1 MPRTIRDSI
10 SGVRARLRAADQ
22 PSRAGLVLRYWKM
35 SVYGIYTPQLTTENP
50 TTHTTDQH
58 HVPMDPRAAE
68 LMPIHAA
75 RLALTRSVT
84 QKAVDPSM
92 GPALRVRIQPPSP
105 LPAARR
111 PPGAARRFLRP
122 ASLEGSTCRV
132 SWRMFT
138 RPVWPRG
145 HPSQLTLPSKRR
157 RQVQGP
163 TRHPT
168 SSSSTFR
175 TKLSSASSGSLLS
188 LPLTLSRGPRTSISP
203 EPPQRAE
210 RCSSAP
216 RQHGGS

>member
-84 QKAVDPSM
+84 QKAVDPPYPPPGQTDISRLLLVRED
-92 GPALRVRIQPPSP
+92 AQRVIDCVTVCCILAPVQDCSFHFTLRIQ
-105 LPAARR
+105 
-111 PPGAARRFLRP
+111 
-122 ASLEGSTCRV
+122 
-132 SWRMFT
+132 
-138 RPVWPRG
+138 
-145 HPSQLTLPSKRR
+145 
-157 RQVQGP
+157 
-163 TRHPT
+163 
-168 SSSSTFR
+168 
-175 TKLSSASSGSLLS
+175 
-188 LPLTLSRGPRTSISP
+188 
-203 EPPQRAE
+203 
-210 RCSSAP
+210 
-216 RQHGGS
+216 